1 MQVEI
6 CCDLAHPNLVTML
19 GFATK
24 PELLLMQELMEGS
37 SIDQLLYTEKWKPT
51 TPQILKVAL
60 DVASGMDY
68 LHRAFQETRVRGQ
81 TNGGKQNLIDKPII
95 HRCAQNAS
103 QTGFVAITDAIFL

>member
-1 MQVEI
+1 
-6 CCDLAHPNLVTML
+6 ML

-68 LHRAFQETRVRGQ
+68 LHRAFQETRGK
-81 TNGGKQNLIDKPII
+81 TGSGKQNVIDKPII
-95 HRCAQNAS
+95 HRCAKTRES
-103 QTGFVAITDAIFL
+103 DRFCCDDRRHFHETR